1 MSNETAAYLDF
12 NTFER
17 SLKPADRALLE
28 KRHLLFSYPVRSENE
43 FEMADYPVSQGLLM
57 ASCGQVGC
65 QVDGEMSLIA
75 STGISLPEQAKQGVT
90 HIIIHPMIS
99 SIDDLPDLVAAY
111 RQRYPDALIVLQNS
125 DQHQHEKLIG
135 GPLSDEISL
144 ELLNRLPEVDWVLRG
159 FSEHAL
165 ISLLLDLP
173 TQAATGQN
181 GRGENLSAFFTLDSL
196 PQDFEADAQT
206 SKNRSI
212 RVQRSRGCLS
222 GCTYC
227 IEGQANK
234 SIESERSWDGVPI
247 ENFIERLERLG
258 EKGFFFI
265 NVIDSSFEDPGKR
278 GLDDLRRFCSLLI
291 ERELKF
297 SFKLHLRAEN
307 IVKLH
312 PDDLTLMKKAGVDVI
327 VSGLESGEQTELD
340 YYRKIA
346 STETNRQACIQLE
359 EQNSFCNIF
368 GHMMFAPM
376 TTLDIYCEKIAFL
389 HSINRCWDFL
399 NMTNR
404 LLVFWGTRIHQ
415 QIIED
420 GLAERQCVNPG
431 WVDYRF
437 RDTVVGQ
444 IDKRVNEMKKQHPE
458 FLDLNNLIYDSMNLE
473 SRLLNPANAHYLDM
487 AAERF
492 DVFRERLNKRK
503 SLLNDLYRDGF
514 QKLADDPDG
523 AFLEGHDISREAES
537 QRQDIASL
545 LKFADNLEEKP
556 ETLFLHTWLSSVNR
570 FGVGD

>member
-1 MSNETAAYLDF
+1 
-12 NTFER
+12 
-17 SLKPADRALLE
+17 ALLE
-28 KRHLLFSYPVRSENE
+28 ERHLLFSYPVRSENE

-57 ASCGQVGC
+57 ASCRKVGC
-65 QVDGEMSLIA
+65 QVDGEMALIGNA
-75 STGISLPEQAKQGVT
+75 VVTLPEPARQGVT
-90 HIIIHPMIS
+90 HVIIHPMIS

-111 RQRYPDALIVLQNS
+111 RRRYPGALIVLQNS

-135 GPLSDEISL
+135 GPLSDEISV
-144 ELLNRLPEVDWVLRG
+144 ELLKRMPQVDWVLRG
-159 FSEHAL
+159 FSEHTL

-173 TQAATGQN
+173 TQAARGKDGQ
-181 GRGENLSAFFTLDSL
+181 GKHPSASFTLDSL
-196 PQDFEADAQT
+196 PQDFEADEQAC
-206 SKNRSI
+206 KGRSI

-247 ENFIERLERLG
+247 EHFVDRLERLG

-278 GLDDLRRFCSLLI
+278 GLDDLRRFCGLLI
-291 ERELKF
+291 ERQLKF

-307 IVKLH
+307 IIKLC

-359 EQNSFCNIF
+359 EQNLFCNIF

-376 TTLDIYCEKIAFL
+376 TTLDIYQEKITFL

-420 GLAERQCVNPG
+420 GLAERQCINPG

-437 RDTVVGQ
+437 KDSIVGR
-444 IDKRVNEMKKQHPE
+444 IDKRVNEMKKQRPE

-487 AAERF
+487 AADRF
-492 DVFRERLNKRK
+492 SVFRERLNKRK

-514 QKLADDPDG
+514 QKLAGDPDD
-523 AFLEGHDISREAES
+523 AFLEDGAITGEAES
-537 QRQDIASL
+537 QRRDITSL
-545 LKFADNLEEKP
+545 LKFADDLEEKP

-570 FGVGD
+570 FGVGN